1 MSRKLLELAGYRLRL
16 VKQEEMLYEIILDG
30 CSSKTTN
37 DCNRLLME
45 NSLDPLV
52 KEY

>member
-30 CSSKTTN
+30 CSSKAIN

-45 NSLDPLV
+45 NGLDPLV

>member
-1 MSRKLLELAGYRLRL
+1 
-16 VKQEEMLYEIILDG
+16 MLYEIILDG

-45 NSLDPLV
+45 NGLDPLV
-52 KEY
+52 KEYKKNSVQIRTLF